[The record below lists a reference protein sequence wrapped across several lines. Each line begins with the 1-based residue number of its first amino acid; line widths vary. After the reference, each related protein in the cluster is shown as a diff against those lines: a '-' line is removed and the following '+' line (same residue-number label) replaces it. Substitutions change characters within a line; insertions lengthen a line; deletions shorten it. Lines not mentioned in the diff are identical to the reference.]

1 MQWFLRWINF
11 PRFVL
16 LIGGLSLIFYIFSFL
31 FPITDNAFVVAN
43 VRPVAADVSGYVTHI
58 NVVNGQKVK
67 KGEPL
72 FTVFQKPYQLTYDAA
87 VADVK
92 IATQEYK
99 SLQDTLAQDQATR
112 DALIQTHKKLVN
124 DYEGYSNAY
133 KTNAVSRLEM
143 DNLNYDSKVAYN
155 NIIAIKHKIQADTNN
170 LQVQQNKIKMLE
182 IKAKYAKVNLDET
195 VVHAAADGII
205 QNMYLSLYVPVKI
218 HDPLFSFVD
227 TSETFIQANFT
238 ETDLRLIKNGDHVL
252 VFPRMYLGQKMFHGV
267 VISTNWAVGRQET
280 QASSQLQKVARENEW
295 VLLPQRFPV
304 QIKILDLDPKFPL
317 NVGASTYVYISRN

>member
-1 MQWFLRWINF
+1 MQALLRWINF

-16 LIGGLSLIFYIFSFL
+16 IIGGISLIFYIFSFL

-43 VRPVAADVSGYVTHI
+43 IRPVAADVSGYVTHI
-58 NVVNGQKVK
+58 NVTNGQKVK
-67 KGEPL
+67 KGDPL

-112 DALIQTHKKLVN
+112 DALIQTHAKLVN
-124 DYEGYSNAY
+124 DYEGYRNAY
-133 KTNAVSRLEM
+133 KANAVSRLEM

-155 NIIAIKHKIQADTNN
+155 NIVAIKHKIQADINN
-170 LQVQQNKIKMLE
+170 LEVQQNKIKMLE

-195 VVHAAADGII
+195 IVRAAADGII

-238 ETDLRLIKNGDHVL
+238 ETDLRLIKNGDKVL

-280 QASSQLQKVARENEW
+280 QLTSQLQKVARENEW

-317 NVGASTYVYISRN
+317 NVGASTYVYISRY